1 MEREKEIVLTKV
13 PDITENLADQVARIV
28 RSLRQLELKKSP
40 SVSETLDWA
49 NTLVLLGVEQIDA
62 ETASSTA
69 NILLKYQSDIAKAVR
84 EFAADKQGFKQFAP
98 GPK

>member
-1 MEREKEIVLTKV
+1 M
-13 PDITENLADQVARIV
+13 
-28 RSLRQLELKKSP
+28 
-40 SVSETLDWA
+40 
-49 NTLVLLGVEQIDA
+49 LLGVEQIDA